1 MTQRCCF
8 QPGERLANSN
18 VVWMCDSYCGSEHLC
33 GCQTQH
39 ICIPLSKTNA
49 VMAVGILVLCVT
61 SENMN
66 NPSTAFM
73 RRDKTTRSFMIVND
87 IQIEIIMNIL
97 MSIKS
102 THWYTGTHTYTI
114 ISSRIPCYFML
125 LQNLNTTSFFIQP
138 INRYILKSQQ
148 SE

>member
-8 QPGERLANSN
+8 QPEERLANSN

-66 NPSTAFM
+66 NASTAFR
-73 RRDKTTRSFMIVND
+73 RRDETTRSFMIVND

-97 MSIKS
+97 MSIK
-102 THWYTGTHTYTI
+102 YTLIYGNTYI
-114 ISSRIPCYFML
+114 HNYFIMNPL
-125 LQNLNTTSFFIQP
+125 LFHAIT
-138 INRYILKSQQ
+138 KSKYHEFLHSANKQIHIKKPT
-148 SE
+148 E

>member
-1 MTQRCCF
+1 MSKMTGQVGVAFVVVKNITPILRAHQKKFHREMTQRCCF

-102 THWYTGTHTYTI
+102 TH
-114 ISSRIPCYFML
+114 
-125 LQNLNTTSFFIQP
+125 
-138 INRYILKSQQ
+138 
-148 SE
+148 